1 MDQNEHE
8 LIMSD
13 IAFTP
18 TERQLNLLYT
28 NLALTQAWLENYD
41 ELKDTKYYKNGLK
54 YAMNQAATL
63 VQNHTGRL
71 NELMHVDDENSIMLN
86 QYTGTIEYMIELI
99 TTCPPA
105 ELMAIAQEVQRAR
118 KEVELGV

>member
-1 MDQNEHE
+1 
-8 LIMSD
+8 MSD

-41 ELKDTKYYKNGLK
+41 ELKGTKYYKNGLK

-99 TTCPPA
+99 TICPPA